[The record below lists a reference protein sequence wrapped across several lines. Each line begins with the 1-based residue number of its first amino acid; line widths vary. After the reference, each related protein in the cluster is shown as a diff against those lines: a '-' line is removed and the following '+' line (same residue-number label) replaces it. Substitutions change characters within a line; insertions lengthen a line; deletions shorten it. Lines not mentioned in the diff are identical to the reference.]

1 MSIWTNDRTTDI
13 FRAEDTKKH
22 FKCKDCLNFRYKRL
36 LFGMDAGPC
45 VSSCENA
52 DMFEYPN
59 WESMKNNVVCKN
71 YKKKQEIHASE
82 GGSEMKA
89 RMLSHITYP
98 GKNIIGEGVLNIGIS
113 VQKSVDD
120 ALLETLYR
128 IYEKSDVASLY
139 VIDEAEFG
147 RFLEKYLPMWEKEE
161 RK

>member
-82 GGSEMKA
+82 GGSEM
-89 RMLSHITYP
+89 ITHYYKFTITIADEKQP
-98 GKNIIGEGVLNIGIS
+98 GMAVRVE
-113 VQKSVDD
+113 Q
-120 ALLETLYR
+120 ALRKLGLTDEVR
-128 IYEKSDVASLY
+128 IECYT
-139 VIDEAEFG
+139 
-147 RFLEKYLPMWEKEE
+147 EKEE
-161 RK
+161 LK